1 MQTGSCIKGPAFAKM
16 ADARTRCSSL
26 ILLLLVLNGTEI
38 FAKEI
43 LTNIWAVK
51 IPGGQLEAKQVASKN
66 DFLYSKQVS
75 LFLNLLSIVNYQI

>member
-1 MQTGSCIKGPAFAKM
+1 M
-16 ADARTRCSSL
+16 
-26 ILLLLVLNGTEI
+26 LNGTEI

-51 IPGGQLEAKQVASKN
+51 IPGGQLEAKQVASKH

>member
-43 LTNIWAVK
+43 FDKHL
-51 IPGGQLEAKQVASKN
+51 GSKN
-66 DFLYSKQVS
+66 SRWPVRGEASSQQTWFPVQQTGNFILEFAIDC
-75 LFLNLLSIVNYQI
+75 